1 MKTRLWRVTVSVI
14 ILSLAGELAVDA
26 KPKPKKGA
34 PVALTLPTVGTFA
47 DGGEFTG
54 GVSINRFEQRGDQIV
69 AIGFVSGVL
78 SRRGLRL
85 GTAVVGEVVWP
96 VILMSGGLQLASG
109 QASGTGRPARIA
121 WSPGAGSAFRLRPV
135 QAESC
140 EVIDLALGAI
150 NVDVLGLQVALSPV
164 AFNLVGVVGT
174 PLGDLVCEVSD
185 LLGNVAGLVGV
196 LNALLSLLTGL
207 LGGLLGG
214 IGGAIPG
221 A

>member
-1 MKTRLWRVTVSVI
+1 MKIRLWKVIVSVMV
-14 ILSLAGELAVDA
+14 LSLAGELAVDA
-26 KPKPKKGA
+26 KPKPKESA

-54 GVSINRFEQRGDQIV
+54 TVSINRFEQRGNQIV

-78 SRRGLRL
+78 SRGGRRF
-85 GTAVVGEVVWP
+85 GTAVVGEVAWP
-96 VILMSGGLQLASG
+96 VILTSGGLQLASG
-109 QASGTGRPARIA
+109 QASGAGRPAQIA
-121 WSPGAGSAFRLRPV
+121 WSPGEGSAYRLRPV

-140 EVIDLALGAI
+140 AVIDLALEPI

-164 AFNLVGVVGT
+164 TLNLVGVEGT
-174 PLGDLVCEVSD
+174 ALGGLVCEASD

-196 LNALLSLLTGL
+196 LNALLGLLTAL